1 MLATILYRQ
10 AGTPETAALENPFRD
25 IPDGAWYSGAAA
37 WASSA
42 GLSEGYGDGT
52 FRPDNNVTRQEF
64 ATILNRYNA
73 FFGGNGESAGNAAP
87 ERPFADAAYI
97 DAWARDGAEWCAANG
112 IIDGKPGNIFDP
124 AGFATRA
131 ESAAMLQRFV
141 ENGFGA
147 RL

>member
-1 MLATILYRQ
+1 MLATILHRQ
-10 AGTPETAALENPFRD
+10 AGTPDTAAPETPFRD
-25 IPDGAWYSGAAA
+25 IPDGEWYSAAAA

-64 ATILNRYNA
+64 ATVLSRYDT
-73 FFGGNGESAGNAAP
+73 FFGGNGESAGTAAP
-87 ERPFADAAYI
+87 ERSFSDAA
-97 DAWARDGAEWCAANG
+97 DVSVWARDGVEWCAANG
-112 IIDGKPGNIFDP
+112 IIGGKPGNIFDP

-131 ESAAMLQRFV
+131 ESAAMLQRFI

-147 RL
+147 R